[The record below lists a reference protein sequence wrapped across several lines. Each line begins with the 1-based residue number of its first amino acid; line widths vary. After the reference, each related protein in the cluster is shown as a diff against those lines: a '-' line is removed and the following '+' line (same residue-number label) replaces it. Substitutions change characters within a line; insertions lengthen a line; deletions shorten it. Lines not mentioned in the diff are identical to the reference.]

1 MEGMDYI
8 SDSYSMEIIIGLI
21 AERMWSKVASYLDD
35 KKKDE
40 RMDDFGERISKMEG
54 YQKAKH

>member
-1 MEGMDYI
+1 MEEVYMVNDLY
-8 SDSYSMEIIIGLI
+8 SDGVIGIIVMERI
-21 AERMWSKVASYLDD
+21 WSKISGYLDN

-54 YQKAKH
+54 YMKAKH